1 MADYLSSDPDCA
13 TPAHSRASELDAPLW
28 PGRTN
33 AGGHRD
39 GRSAARSSR
48 RPTVLDWTE
57 PIDLS
62 IFARRILAPA
72 LTAVGLPVSTPA
84 TPARTLG
91 NGAIE
96 PARPAIQGVRLHDLR
111 HSAAVAWLTAGVQV
125 AQVSRWLG
133 HAQPTITLNVYGDW
147 VPETVENPLPEPVAR
162 NVVVPLHGR
171 NS

>member
-1 MADYLSSDPDCA
+1 M
-13 TPAHSRASELDAPLW
+13 W

-39 GRSAARSSR
+39 ARSAR
-48 RPTVLDWTE
+48 RPTALDWTE

-91 NGAIE
+91 NGAIG
-96 PARPAIQGVRLHDLR
+96 PARSATQGVRLHDLR
-111 HSAAVAWLTAGVQV
+111 YTAAVAWLTAGVPV
-125 AQVSRWLG
+125 VQVSRWLCLTLSRQSRSTSMAIG
-133 HAQPTITLNVYGDW
+133 CRRRLTIRCQSRWRAMSLA
-147 VPETVENPLPEPVAR
+147 PLQ
-162 NVVVPLHGR
+162 GR
-171 NS
+171 SG